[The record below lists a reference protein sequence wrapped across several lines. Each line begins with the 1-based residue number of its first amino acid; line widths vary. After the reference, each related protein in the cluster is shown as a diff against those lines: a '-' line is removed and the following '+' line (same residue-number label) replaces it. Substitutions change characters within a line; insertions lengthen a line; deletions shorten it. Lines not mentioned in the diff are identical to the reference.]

1 MTIAE
6 KIKKTRKAK
15 GILQKEL
22 AKKCGTTVATVCRWE
37 KGEREPG
44 RAKIAALCDIIGVS
58 ADYLVREEIESQEE
72 KRPEIYRALTEM
84 NAHIAEIS
92 IAVGEIAQA
101 TLRKGDEDDG

>member
-6 KIKKTRKAK
+6 KIKKARKAK
-15 GILQKEL
+15 GLRQKDL
-22 AKKCGTTVATVCRWE
+22 AKMCGATASSVCLWE
-37 KGEREPG
+37 RGGREPG
-44 RAKIAALCDIIGVS
+44 LSKIAALCDILGVS
-58 ADYLVREEIESQEE
+58 ADYLVRDEVESQEE
-72 KRPEIYRALTEM
+72 KKPEIYKALTEM

>member
-6 KIKKTRKAK
+6 KIKAARKAK
-15 GILQKEL
+15 GLRQKDL
-22 AKKCGTTVATVCRWE
+22 AKMCGATTSSVCLWE
-37 KGEREPG
+37 RGEREPG
-44 RAKIAALCDIIGVS
+44 RAKIAALCDILGVS

-72 KRPEIYRALTEM
+72 KRPEIYKALTEM